1 MICEVKGNLTL
12 NVSSNLTIN
21 IYSKRVMTFVFALKR
36 HEKAILEVFLQEVS
50 DSQ

>member
-1 MICEVKGNLTL
+1 MICEVKGILSL
-12 NVSSNLTIN
+12 NVSSNLAIN

-36 HEKAILEVFLQEVS
+36 REKAILEVLLQEVS